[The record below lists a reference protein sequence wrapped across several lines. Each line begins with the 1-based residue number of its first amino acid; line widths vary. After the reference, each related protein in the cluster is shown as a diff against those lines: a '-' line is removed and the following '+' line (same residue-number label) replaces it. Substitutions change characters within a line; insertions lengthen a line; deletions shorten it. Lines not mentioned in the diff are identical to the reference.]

1 MGGPQHNR
9 LRRAVFASCAALKR
23 SRSVLSLMFFDF
35 LSSLEP
41 SAVIRNSAAI
51 SSEPRHENLRASS
64 QLLLNLPQLPG
75 TEAAQALMK
84 QLQTGERDEYR
95 AQARS
100 AFHRH

>member
-1 MGGPQHNR
+1 
-9 LRRAVFASCAALKR
+9 
-23 SRSVLSLMFFDF
+23 MFFDF

-51 SSEPRHENLRASS
+51 SSEPRHENPRASS

-75 TEAAQALMK
+75 TEAARALMK
-84 QLQTGERDEYR
+84 QLQTGESDECR

-100 AFHRH
+100 AFHHR